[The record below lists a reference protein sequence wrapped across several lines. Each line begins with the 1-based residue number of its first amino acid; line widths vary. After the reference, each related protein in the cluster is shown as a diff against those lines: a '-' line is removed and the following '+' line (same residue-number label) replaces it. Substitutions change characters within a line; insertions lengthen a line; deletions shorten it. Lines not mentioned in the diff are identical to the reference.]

1 MENEGKTGNY
11 IIGFDQ
17 GTNSLGYAVIDRNCK
32 VIRKSGKRMWGSI
45 LFDEG
50 RPAAKTRVQRSA
62 RRRYERRKERIR
74 LLRMLTEKSV
84 LSVDPSFF
92 KRLDDSFLL
101 NVRKDA
107 EFGRDNLFN
116 LFDGDYT
123 DRDYYREYKTIYH
136 LRKRLC
142 EDPSR
147 ADIRLVYL
155 ALHHIVKYRGNF
167 LHDEENMST
176 EGNDTAG
183 AIEDFFT
190 AYQTIYCDDDGVVSS
205 FGNDIDYGEFAAVL
219 KTKAKRREKKDK
231 LISLFS
237 TGSLKNKVTR
247 LSRCCLA

>member
-45 LFDEG
+45 LFEEG

-101 NVRKDA
+101 NVR
-107 EFGRDNLFN
+107 
-116 LFDGDYT
+116 
-123 DRDYYREYKTIYH
+123 
-136 LRKRLC
+136 
-142 EDPSR
+142 
-147 ADIRLVYL
+147 
-155 ALHHIVKYRGNF
+155 
-167 LHDEENMST
+167 
-176 EGNDTAG
+176 
-183 AIEDFFT
+183 
-190 AYQTIYCDDDGVVSS
+190 
-205 FGNDIDYGEFAAVL
+205 
-219 KTKAKRREKKDK
+219 
-231 LISLFS
+231 
-237 TGSLKNKVTR
+237 
-247 LSRCCLA
+247 